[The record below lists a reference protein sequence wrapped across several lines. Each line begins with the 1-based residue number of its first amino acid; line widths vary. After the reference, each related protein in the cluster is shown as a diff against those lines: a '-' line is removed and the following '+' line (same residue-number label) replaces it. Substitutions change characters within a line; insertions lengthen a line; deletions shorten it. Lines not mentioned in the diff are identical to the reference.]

1 MRKFMGLIVSL
12 VFSYSLSAYAGD
24 GALKVTTFGAIFTS
38 SLAVTFFPTSLTDDS
53 EASTRNS
60 RKKQDQKIVDAR
72 NDAAAFVAS
81 DGGILGAQ
89 LESALSMLEAFRA
102 EKSVDEMQLAKA
114 ILAYQ
119 SQP

>member
-1 MRKFMGLIVSL
+1 MRKFMGLIVL
-12 VFSYSLSAYAGD
+12 LGFSYSLSAYAGD
-24 GALKVTTFGAIFTS
+24 GALKVTTFGAIFTTS
-38 SLAVTFFPTSLTDDS
+38 VEVTFFPTSLTDDS

-72 NDAAAFVAS
+72 DDAAAFVAS
-81 DGGILGAQ
+81 DGGILGAH
-89 LESALSMLEAFRA
+89 LEAALSLLGDFRS
-102 EKSVDEMQLAKA
+102 ENSVDEMQLAKA